1 MSMFKVFGEEYFI
14 DIDAIEN
21 YIQIPKKEIVTSSG
35 VTAEDHTT
43 ISIVKYET
51 IKLLLEIVMDETEP
65 VDEIMAK
72 KSNSEL
78 TLPFKISFN
87 SLLNKKIITKY

>member
-1 MSMFKVFGEEYFI
+1 MSMFTIFGEEYFI

-21 YIQIPKKEIVTSSG
+21 YIQIPKKEVISSSG
-35 VTAEDHTT
+35 ETDDHTS
-43 ISIVKYET
+43 ISIVKYEI

>member
-21 YIQIPKKEIVTSSG
+21 YIQIPKKELLPISG
-35 VTAEDHTT
+35 DTDNETT

-51 IKLLLEIVMDETEP
+51 IKLLLEIVMSETEP

-72 KSNSEL
+72 KLNNEL
-78 TLPFKISFN
+78 TLSFKVAFN

>member
-1 MSMFKVFGEEYFI
+1 MSMFSVFGEEYFI
-14 DIDAIEN
+14 DIDAIES
-21 YIQIPKKEIVTSSG
+21 YIQIPKKEDLTMSG
-35 VTAEDHTT
+35 ETDDHST

-51 IKLLLEIVMDETEP
+51 IKLMIEVIMDETEP

-72 KSNSEL
+72 KSNNEL
-78 TLPFKISFN
+78 TIPFKLSFN

>member
-35 VTAEDHTT
+35 VTEDHTT